1 MKRRFSIR
9 AKVALFFGVL
19 FLSAGISIEISAIK
33 ISKKAVKAKI
43 EAHLTDNVQ
52 YVAKLLDGQGDGFF
66 AFFQGVARLPILRD
80 SSVPFSEKAKS
91 IAKEASFGLNT
102 DSLTVC
108 DANGK
113 RYAENGTVS
122 DVSNRDWYQNAMRG
136 NRSVTEP
143 HVSGGADNLHI
154 TFALPIYDDNHIVS
168 GVLASEVS
176 GLEFCNTMKNIV
188 IGNTGECYVLGPTG
202 TTIAHADE
210 SLVEKRFNPI
220 ESSSKDSS
228 LLSMANF
235 VKGVL
240 GSSVSKV
247 GRYYYQGT
255 EYIAANALMQGTG
268 WTVIIKTPVSQAY
281 RDIMVLRI
289 SLITISTI
297 ILVIVSTLTLILS
310 IKMVTPLKHT
320 VAALRKISEGNG
332 DLTVQLPVAGNDE
345 LTELAE
351 HFNRTIKKIASA
363 IRTVGAH
370 SVTLQESG
378 EQLSSN
384 MAEAASALNE
394 ISSNLEGVRH
404 QALAQSDSVT
414 ETSGTITNIIN
425 TIELLNTSIESQS
438 ASIVQ
443 SSASV
448 EQMVANIASIT
459 KSLEKSDKMVK
470 HLADTTSEGRTTMQ
484 VSAAVT
490 EKIIEASGGLIEA
503 SNVIQNIAEQTNL
516 LAMNAAIEAAH
527 AGDTGKGFAVVADE
541 IRKLAEE
548 SSVQGKNI
556 TETLKKL
563 SDEISGLSS
572 SSKTVEEKFNDIF
585 NLSESVRG
593 MSAELTSAMQEQ
605 ENGSRE
611 VFAAIKTISAV
622 TAEVKNSSDE
632 MMRGSKGVA
641 AELQKLDGLTTI
653 IRDSTNEMSVG
664 VTQINKA
671 MQDVNRLAVKNK
683 DSITGLSDEVGKFK
697 VNESRSA
704 NAIAESNDGTIDF
717 DVAIGRHAEWKFR
730 LRGAITRKEKLDVA
744 TISKDDQCV
753 LGKWLH
759 GNAAQKYGA
768 LACFKTCLAD
778 HAAFHREAGRVASE
792 INAGNFAKA
801 EEMLDYGTPYSNA
814 SQSVSKAIKEL
825 RDETKKR

>member
-1 MKRRFSIR
+1 M
-9 AKVALFFGVL
+9 
-19 FLSAGISIEISAIK
+19 
-33 ISKKAVKAKI
+33 
-43 EAHLTDNVQ
+43 
-52 YVAKLLDGQGDGFF
+52 
-66 AFFQGVARLPILRD
+66 
-80 SSVPFSEKAKS
+80 
-91 IAKEASFGLNT
+91 
-102 DSLTVC
+102 
-108 DANGK
+108 
-113 RYAENGTVS
+113 
-122 DVSNRDWYQNAMRG
+122 
-136 NRSVTEP
+136 
-143 HVSGGADNLHI
+143 
-154 TFALPIYDDNHIVS
+154 
-168 GVLASEVS
+168 
-176 GLEFCNTMKNIV
+176 
-188 IGNTGECYVLGPTG
+188 
-202 TTIAHADE
+202 
-210 SLVEKRFNPI
+210 
-220 ESSSKDSS
+220 
-228 LLSMANF
+228 
-235 VKGVL
+235 
-240 GSSVSKV
+240 
-247 GRYYYQGT
+247 
-255 EYIAANALMQGTG
+255 
-268 WTVIIKTPVSQAY
+268 
-281 RDIMVLRI
+281 
-289 SLITISTI
+289 
-297 ILVIVSTLTLILS
+297 
-310 IKMVTPLKHT
+310 
-320 VAALRKISEGNG
+320 
-332 DLTVQLPVAGNDE
+332 
-345 LTELAE
+345 
-351 HFNRTIKKIASA
+351 
-363 IRTVGAH
+363 
-370 SVTLQESG
+370 
-378 EQLSSN
+378 
-384 MAEAASALNE
+384 
-394 ISSNLEGVRH
+394 
-404 QALAQSDSVT
+404 
-414 ETSGTITNIIN
+414 
-425 TIELLNTSIESQS
+425 
-438 ASIVQ
+438 
-443 SSASV
+443 
-448 EQMVANIASIT
+448 
-459 KSLEKSDKMVK
+459 
-470 HLADTTSEGRTTMQ
+470 
-484 VSAAVT
+484 
-490 EKIIEASGGLIEA
+490 
-503 SNVIQNIAEQTNL
+503 
-516 LAMNAAIEAAH
+516 
-527 AGDTGKGFAVVADE
+527 
-541 IRKLAEE
+541 
-548 SSVQGKNI
+548 QGKNI

-641 AELQKLDGLTTI
+641 SELQKLDGLTTI

-717 DVAIGRHAEWKFR
+717 DAAIGRHAEWKFR